1 MVDATEEVSDKGFES
16 GDVPWLHLPVKA
28 IAHVQAPGLVEQR
41 LGIVQLAHAQA
52 AILKGHARLLAVL
65 GDLPERRAGA
75 ALRGVAQVEVGVE
88 VEDADTRARLAL
100 AQVFGQ
106 AQKAGIGD
114 LVPAAQ
120 PQRQM
125 ALLEQLADALGI
137 SLLRTFQVSA
147 DTGDVAAVVQSALAT
162 PGQVGQGFAQGL
174 WPLAG
179 AATALVAADAFVA
192 RQAHQGAAGCLR
204 AAVRL
209 HPLVPAQ
216 CRRAFVSVNTALP
229 HGHGEMCGHAGYSRL
244 IQSSRA
250 PTRRATSRV
259 QRVRRSLFCWA
270 RMAGAIRL
278 IAPCKRLRL
287 SSTGALT
294 PQIPSSISPRLTA

>member
-1 MVDATEEVSDKGFES
+1 M
-16 GDVPWLHLPVKA
+16 
-28 IAHVQAPGLVEQR
+28 
-41 LGIVQLAHAQA
+41 
-52 AILKGHARLLAVL
+52 
-65 GDLPERRAGA
+65 
-75 ALRGVAQVEVGVE
+75 RGVAQVEVGVE

-106 AQKAGIGD
+106 AQKAGVGD

-120 PQRQM
+120 PQGQM
-125 ALLEQLADALGI
+125 ALVEQLTDALGI
-137 SLLRTFQVSA
+137 GLLRTFQVSA

-179 AATALVAADAFVA
+179 AAAALVAADTFVA
-192 RQAHQGAAGCLR
+192 RQAHQGAAGRLR
-204 AAVRL
+204 AAAGL